1 MKIQGKEL
9 KPRALTWS
17 ERDAL
22 IKEGL
27 DFVYCPVEADDQL
40 AGILRSRDIM
50 RFILT
55 FVYGLNEADLNTV
68 SDKEAMDFAGK
79 VITATYQL
87 QDDTEKN

>member
-9 KPRALTWS
+9 KARALTWS

-22 IKEGL
+22 ITAGL
-27 DFVYCPVEADDQL
+27 DFVYCPVEENDQL
-40 AGILRSRDIM
+40 AGIIRSRDIM

-55 FVYGLNEADLNTV
+55 IVYNLTDEDLDTV

-87 QDDTEKN
+87 QDETEKN